1 MGWQREP
8 FSTNSVLVI
17 REKKSLGFTKRN
29 ESEHKLKTE
38 DSLLELERTQPGEVF
53 VNTNMPGL

>member
-1 MGWQREP
+1 MGWQRGP

-29 ESEHKLKTE
+29 ESEHQLKME
-38 DSLLELERTQPGEVF
+38 DSLLELERTQHGEVF